1 MGEPSSWS
9 WCSPTHVFDSHD
21 AIVKRCSRACQAPP
35 PPAAADTGEAG
46 SGAMKPANRGGSRD
60 PDPSPRR
67 RKADGGMTPQEMKQ
81 LAELLQNVPGI
92 RSIELKDVKGLAQ
105 LLREA
110 PEIGS
115 IEIKGWF
122 GTGVV
127 ITRTSA
133 TPTYAPALAPP
144 PTVLAPAAGA
154 SEPEAAAVPR
164 AAPALKE
171 IKSPM
176 VGTWYK
182 SPEPGADPYVKV
194 GSRVTAGQTV
204 CIIEAMKIMNEIEA
218 EIAGVIREVCVEDA
232 QPVEFGQVLF
242 RVDPNG

>member
-1 MGEPSSWS
+1 
-9 WCSPTHVFDSHD
+9 
-21 AIVKRCSRACQAPP
+21 
-35 PPAAADTGEAG
+35 
-46 SGAMKPANRGGSRD
+46 
-60 PDPSPRR
+60 
-67 RKADGGMTPQEMKQ
+67 MKQ

-105 LLREA
+105 LLRES

-133 TPTYAPALAPP
+133 MATYPQAVA
-144 PTVLAPAAGA
+144 VPAAGVPLEA
-154 SEPEAAAVPR
+154 EPREAPR
-164 AAPALKE
+164 PPAAPALKE
-171 IKSPM
+171 ITSPM
-176 VGTWYK
+176 VGTYYK
-182 SPEPGADPYVKV
+182 APEPGADPYVKV
-194 GSRVTAGQTV
+194 GSRVTSGQTV

-218 EIAGVIREVCVEDA
+218 EIAGVIREICVEDA